1 MEIKRNEKISI
12 FSLMGRTMQSI
23 DQLEAIYEKLEKMVE
38 DGQPDTSGILA
49 DLRQAKM
56 HLRIASEYIT
66 NLKLTR

>member
-23 DQLEAIYEKLEKMVE
+23 DQIEAIYEKLEKLVE
-38 DGQPDTSGILA
+38 DGQPDTNNILA
-49 DLRQAKM
+49 DLQQAKM
-56 HLRIASEYIT
+56 HLRIASEYIE

>member
-23 DQLEAIYEKLEKMVE
+23 DQIEAIYEKLEKMVK
-38 DGQPDTSGILA
+38 DGQPDTNNILA
-49 DLRQAKM
+49 DLQQAKM

-66 NLKLTR
+66 NLRLTR

>member
-23 DQLEAIYEKLEKMVE
+23 DQIEAIYEKIEKLVE
-38 DGQPDTSGILA
+38 DGQPDTNNILA
-49 DLRQAKM
+49 DLQQAKM
-56 HLRIASEYIT
+56 HLRIASEYIE